1 MEIPRNLLPT
11 RIQSTQYER
20 TEWLHEPQPG
30 VTLDQVMDPNYW
42 SHLAGRLKVRD
53 RIEVLAA
60 DRSYDVDLRVIAID
74 PRGHWVQV
82 ALRGISED
90 VPRVVAAPGPSA
102 DPQGY
107 VIDNDPVQG
116 WRILQGRDLIAKGFG
131 TEELAKEALANL
143 KAAGRPKRAA

>member
-1 MEIPRNLLPT
+1 MLPV

-20 TEWLHEPQPG
+20 TEWLHEPQLG

-60 DRSYDVDLRVIAID
+60 DRSYDIDLRVIAID

-90 VPRVVAAPGPSA
+90 VPRVVATPGPSA